1 MVDLN
6 ENTIPNLIL
15 SKHIEK
21 TKFNVKIINELNL
34 WGKKI
39 NKMLASLI
47 KLKQAFQIYKI
58 RKEEKIATNT
68 KEIKRIY

>member
-21 TKFNVKIINELNL
+21 TKFNVKIINEL
-34 WGKKI
+34 KI
-39 NKMLASLI
+39 LYLFKIQISLI
-47 KLKQAFQIYKI
+47 AVK
-58 RKEEKIATNT
+58 RKEISLQSINFRKIS
-68 KEIKRIY
+68 